1 MGFSVS
7 GSAVIVFIGLV
18 VAAGIA
24 VPPLMGSVGNLA
36 SAQGT
41 QIDQGTER
49 LNTDV
54 EIAAATYDDDA
65 EELDIEL
72 ENTGTTSLSV
82 ADTDLLVDGAM
93 QTDADNLATTVEG
106 DADAE
111 LWLPAETL
119 TMTVGATT
127 EPDRVKVV
135 TENGIERATN
145 DITDGET

>member
-54 EIAAATYDDDA
+54 EIASATYDDDA
-65 EELDIEL
+65 EELEIEL
-72 ENTGTTSLSV
+72 ENAGTTSLSV
-82 ADTDLLVDGAM
+82 ADTDLLVDGAI
-93 QTDADNLATTVEG
+93 QTDADGLETAVEANG
-106 DADAE
+106 DAE

-119 TMTVGATT
+119 TMTVDATD
-127 EPDRVKVV
+127 PDRVKVV
-135 TENGIERATN
+135 TGNGIERATD